1 MSLGEN
7 SLVAAYQGKGQWKS
21 RPSGTRVVTRV
32 KEFRFLQAN
41 FIRVQFFQAILPNII
56 EFCRQISENFDFFRI
71 NLWVHKAENLKK
83 KLSKIPKSNN
93 AATMVSAARRQIIG
107 GGAPINKSRR
117 RRPQIVGGGAAGA
130 RLYSQSSIAKDQKAL
145 LSTIKE
151 NSAETSNAL
160 KTFPASILASLNAF
174 PFKQYPSTEAY
185 EEDPVSDVK
194 TLELGEIATKYL
206 QQYASDKRT
215 VDTSF
220 GINSKVFNIGNSSI
234 AIHNNGVTVGD

>member
-117 RRPQIVGGGAAGA
+117 RRPQIVGGGAA
-130 RLYSQSSIAKDQKAL
+130 R
-145 LSTIKE
+145 
-151 NSAETSNAL
+151 
-160 KTFPASILASLNAF
+160 PAHGF
-174 PFKQYPSTEAY
+174 MPK
-185 EEDPVSDVK
+185 
-194 TLELGEIATKYL
+194 
-206 QQYASDKRT
+206 KRT
-215 VDTSF
+215 VF
-220 GINSKVFNIGNSSI
+220 GRRLAVACRRRELF
-234 AIHNNGVTVGD
+234 AVTGRWEN